1 MEINININY
10 RAPPEEKSSRTSSE
24 EVLGLKFLS
33 V

>member
-1 MEINININY
+1 MEVNINY
-10 RAPPEEKSSRTSSE
+10 SAPPEEKSSGIYSE